1 MAIKKGLLIGIII
14 AAVVL
19 VIIGVGVGT
28 VLSIH
33 NSTYDC
39 SFVYVQPEDLVKE
52 IVTKYTYYNAATKT
66 VEITLNQDLIN
77 SLIKDNFENLDIALP
92 NNFSIKEILFNT
104 KDQRI
109 YINAKYG
116 SINIPIS
123 AKVNVQLA
131 DDGISI
137 SASDLLLGKKK
148 APGFIANQVPLDQ
161 MSFSFN
167 YADFDLPDIFTV
179 KDVQFGSGYLTAYVE
194 LKPDAIK
201 SMALEYRN
209 QILSEIDKFKN
220 TQHVLINNFI
230 TDVLDSTAIL
240 SDAKVNELVDF
251 VLNNG
256 ELVNGIIQIALT
268 EDFSV
273 YTKPFEPTVAAI
285 QKEVEETVSEL
296 TAPLSVIR
304 YYGSV
309 EETFNKIV
317 YDPELRNLL
326 EMFLPAE
333 QIDEY
338 VALAEE
344 YYAMYEEYYGM
355 YEEILDMTDELGETF
370 ASLSFSADS
379 LDTIENTV
387 ATLQNKI
394 FRNTRLI
401 NLLAGFIPTDTFEDI
416 ADTIDEYLAMYHEYL
431 DLYNETLD
439 SIASTVSEIDTSM
452 IDEYADLALDYIAQT
467 DDFKELIIDSVSQ
480 IDTQL
485 IKDLVAY
492 FEGFGQ
498 FSRDFIATLPEGS
511 YAEFR
516 RVIDDLD
523 LYQADI
529 IALTEDFDP
538 SSVAKNIE
546 VVKQINKDINE
557 FKNEIVSMLENREIV
572 EAVDTIMTKEFG
584 GYEFEVVNL
593 LPSYEIEYQFEWVE
607 E

>member
-19 VIIGVGVGT
+19 VIIGIGVGT

-52 IVTKYTYYNAATKT
+52 IVTKYTYYNAPTKT
-66 VEITLNQDLIN
+66 VEVTLNQDLIN

-92 NNFSIKEILFNT
+92 NKFSIKEILFNT

-123 AKVNVQLA
+123 AKVNVQLSN
-131 DDGISI
+131 DGISI
-137 SASDLLLGKKK
+137 SASDLHLGKKK
-148 APGFIANQVPLDQ
+148 APGFIANQVPMDSLA
-161 MSFSFN
+161 FSFK
-167 YADFDLPDIFTV
+167 YADFDLPDLFTV
-179 KDVQFGSGYLTAYVE
+179 KDIQFGSGYLTAYVE

-201 SMALEYRN
+201 SMAMDYRN
-209 QILSEIDKFKN
+209 QILNEIDKFKN
-220 TQHVLINNFI
+220 SQHVLINNFI

-240 SDAKVNELVDF
+240 SDAKVSELVDF

-273 YTKPFEPTVAAI
+273 YAKPFESTVVAV

-296 TAPLSVIR
+296 TAPLSIIR
-304 YYGSV
+304 YYGSI
-309 EETFNKIV
+309 EETFEKIV

-326 EMFLPAE
+326 EMFLPAD

-338 VALAEE
+338 VAMAEE

-355 YEEILDMTDELGETF
+355 YEEILDMTDELGDTF
-370 ASLSFSADS
+370 ATLSFSAESIDS
-379 LDTIENTV
+379 IENTV

-394 FRNTRLI
+394 FRNRRLI
-401 NLLAGFIPTDTFEDI
+401 NLLSGYIPTDAFEDI
-416 ADTIDEYLAMYHEYL
+416 ADTIDEYLALYHEYM
-431 DLYNETLD
+431 DLYNDTLD
-439 SIASTVSEIDTSM
+439 SIASSISEIDTSYV
-452 IDEYADLALDYIAQT
+452 DEYADLALDYIAQAE
-467 DDFKELIIDSVSQ
+467 DLKELIVDSVSQ

-485 IKDLVAY
+485 IKDLVSY

-498 FSRDFIATLPEGS
+498 FSKDFIATLPEGS
-511 YAEFR
+511 YAAFR
-516 RVIDDLD
+516 EVIDDLE
-523 LYQADI
+523 LYQADV
-529 IALTEDFDP
+529 IALTNDFDT
-538 SSVAKNIE
+538 SSVVKNIE
-546 VVKQINKDINE
+546 VVKEINKDIND
-557 FKNEIVSMLENREIV
+557 FKDEIVTLLEDKNV
-572 EAVDTIMTKEFG
+572 LEAVDVIMNKEFG
-584 GYEFEVVNL
+584 GYEFETVNL
-593 LPSYEIEYQFEWVE
+593 LPSYEIEYQFELVE
-607 E
+607 